1 MTSHLDQRSARW
13 LTSPPPAAPSPWK
26 DNVFTYRL
34 TYAPSNMI
42 VNGEIIYWYA
52 PGSTVCT
59 RGGRQ
64 HHRTTFPSHAD
75 VCCSCA
81 RRAAS
86 LTRYAW
92 CTDLIPCKNMTA
104 EQVGVG
110 EYINMIGKRSPTNIL
125 RMACFFFLSFFRRLK
140 TLVWG
145 IAPSTPPRTKHG
157 HIPICL
163 HLSRLVARSMA
174 ISPSVCTL
182 KFGS

>member
-1 MTSHLDQRSARW
+1 MTSNLDQRSARW

-42 VNGEIIYWYA
+42 VNGEIIYWYVPA
-52 PGSTVCT
+52 QQFVLV
-59 RGGRQ
+59 GGGQ

-110 EYINMIGKRSPTNIL
+110 EYINMIGKRYLTSIL
-125 RMACFFFLSFFRRLK
+125 RMACFLFSFFFPALQNTGVGDCSVHPTPNQAWPYPYLSAPLK
-140 TLVWG
+140 V
-145 IAPSTPPRTKHG
+145 
-157 HIPICL
+157 
-163 HLSRLVARSMA
+163 
-174 ISPSVCTL
+174 
-182 KFGS
+182 GS

>member
-52 PGSTVCT
+52 PGSTVYP

-64 HHRTTFPSHAD
+64 HHHTTFPSHAD

-81 RRAAS
+81 RHAAS

-104 EQVGVG
+104 EQVRVG
-110 EYINMIGKRSPTNIL
+110 ESYKHDWKTFSYEHFTNGVL
-125 RMACFFFLSFFRRLK
+125 SFFFLFSGASNHWCGGLLR
-140 TLVWG
+140 
-145 IAPSTPPRTKHG
+145 PPH
-157 HIPICL
+157 PEP
-163 HLSRLVARSMA
+163 SMA
-174 ISPSVCTL
+174 ISPSVCTSQ
-182 KFGS
+182 GW